1 MRSVPPSR
9 QRELCRRLAEYAVIY
24 PDNNFLDE
32 KHAQA
37 ESGLAFTVPQA
48 DAIEEALDR
57 WKRRLNGPTFDPDRC
72 PPSYVSEIWFLA
84 GHFRDTAEAHGLPV
98 QGRKLI
104 YAELARVIRR
114 DKLNCNYD
122 PWRDE
127 PGKPGWVRMLAE
139 VISLFIDDN
148 QDTRYPYGLHQDFA
162 QPGVIASLNDYLI
175 EQEKLSLL
183 TELGQKGQLA
193 SASTPPASPQRR
205 LAVRAYI
212 AGREKPLETR
222 QIS

>member
-114 DKLNCNYD
+114 DKLTWNS
-122 PWRDE
+122 P
-127 PGKPGWVRMLAE
+127 PGGMNPANPAG
-139 VISLFIDDN
+139 
-148 QDTRYPYGLHQDFA
+148 
-162 QPGVIASLNDYLI
+162 
-175 EQEKLSLL
+175 
-183 TELGQKGQLA
+183 
-193 SASTPPASPQRR
+193 SACSP
-205 LAVRAYI
+205 
-212 AGREKPLETR
+212 K
-222 QIS
+222 